1 GDQHGK
7 YQALRALRALR
18 APIHDTARA
27 DETARDLH
35 ILGLSEMQ
43 NASESDPL
51 SYFQI
56 AGIHGRPFIP
66 WNGVEN
72 ITAAPFNGFCPHGNT
87 PFTAWHRPFMALYE
101 QTLGDHIQVLA
112 SQYNDSSSAAYK
124 AAAESFRAPFW
135 DWAADYR
142 LPASVMEQLI
152 TVNGPHG
159 TVDIPNPL
167 YSYKWQQYPLSTDPD
182 YFPKDGREDCYGW
195 NETKRRPD
203 SNGKDQY
210 NIVNGNLAGIA
221 GLKDQVVRLQCR
233 VLCFFLLPAPR
244 QRRSPLCHVAGHQL
258 QQHLPNAVARDGG
271 TVRDTGRKRDG
282 RQPAEAILSG
292 DDPTSFHT
300 GKTVAAMATFGYTYP
315 EIDDWSLSREGTR
328 KAVITQVNQ
337 LYGDGANGT
346 SSSAQQQQQRRRGRA
361 NRSLRRR
368 QQQQQQQQQ
377 QAHATKGYFAQI
389 SVERA
394 ELQLPCTIFVML
406 GDDKAGQMSLLSMP
420 TSGITHAEVPLT
432 RALGRVLAS
441 DTAAA
446 PAASAA
452 SATKNN
458 NALISDA
465 KFVASTLSQL
475 FRVEIRKV
483 RARVSQFFSLFA
495 RRCLLVLSHPVS
507 VPQPDLSFFLLHPKR
522 KGTQHVHAVD
532 RVHQTARDFSPRGEL
547 HADRK
552 TNARADDA
560 VLRPAHRAVPVS
572 LRVPRRRTC
581 TNGVAIG
588 ADHVLRHRL
597 TVLRSLW
604 TPFQASRSRSRAK
617 MSSRRLASKSSRSTE
632 R

>member
-1 GDQHGK
+1 MSLASIAIPAVAQGQPVPVIGLATGVNLLTGERPARKNINDL
-7 YQALRALRALR
+7 QAAGGPAW
-18 APIHDTARA
+18 
-27 DETARDLH
+27 DLY

-72 ITAAPFNGFCPHGNT
+72 TTAAPFNGFCPHGNT

-101 QTLGDHIQVLA
+101 QTLGDHVQVLA

-167 YSYKWQQYPLSTDPD
+167 YSYRWQQFPLSSDPN
-182 YFPKDGREDCYGW
+182 YFPEDGRTDCYGW
-195 NETKRRPD
+195 NETKRQPD

-221 GLKDQVVRLQCR
+221 GLKDAVYR
-233 VLCFFLLPAPR
+233 VFTAAKAYETMASTEDQGPSFENLHNDVHQAISTIMAWSDYSAFDPIFFLHHANVDRLFAMW
-244 QRRSPLCHVAGHQL
+244 Q
-258 QQHLPNAVARDGG
+258 
-271 TVRDTGRKRDG
+271 
-282 RQPAEAILSG
+282 AINYNNTYQTQSRAMGEL
-292 DDPTSFHT
+292 FHT

-337 LYGDGANGT
+337 LYGNGANGT
-346 SSSAQQQQQRRRGRA
+346 SSSAQQRRGGRA
-361 NRSLRRR
+361 NRSLRLRHR

-377 QAHATKGYFAQI
+377 DHATKEYFAQI

-420 TSGITHAEVPLT
+420 MSGTTHAEVPLT

-446 PAASAA
+446 PATSAA
-452 SATKNN
+452 SAIKN

-475 FRVEIRKV
+475 FRVEIRKADGSTIPV
-483 RARVSQFFSLFA
+483 DSVPSLSIQVESRDVVAASRIEEFPKYGAATRLPGVGLGKLA
-495 RRCLLVLSHPVS
+495 RR
-507 VPQPDLSFFLLHPKR
+507 D
-522 KGTQHVHAVD
+522 
-532 RVHQTARDFSPRGEL
+532 
-547 HADRK
+547 ADTR
-552 TNARADDA
+552 
-560 VLRPAHRAVPVS
+560 LR
-572 LRVPRRRTC
+572 
-581 TNGVAIG
+581 
-588 ADHVLRHRL
+588 
-597 TVLRSLW
+597 
-604 TPFQASRSRSRAK
+604 
-617 MSSRRLASKSSRSTE
+617 
-632 R
+632 